1 MVTIIYSRRAR
12 KWNMNMWILQPPC
25 VCQRHAVFFVSFL
38 CLLGPS
44 TRNFVDIG
52 QELFV
57 WEPTKGTASKHH
69 FHLLYSVQLCL
80 HLDAVLCNCSQM
92 ESSCLNW
99 TKFRELQA
107 KTHTDIEKK
116 NHRLLW
122 HPGDILWRFHCDVF
136 HFLARRLYDAHLG
149 ARHFWRA
156 LASTAENWREKSKKS
171 RFQ

>member
-1 MVTIIYSRRAR
+1 
-12 KWNMNMWILQPPC
+12 MWILQPPC

-38 CLLGPS
+38 CLLGPC

-122 HPGDILWRFHCDVF
+122 HPGDFMAFSLWRVPFSSAPAGPGNSQY
-136 HFLARRLYDAHLG
+136 LWAPTGTRLTAH
-149 ARHFWRA
+149 AISPTNISSSRA
-156 LASTAENWREKSKKS
+156 QHPS
-171 RFQ
+171 

>member
-1 MVTIIYSRRAR
+1 MPYFKLFYCKNLRRYSRRAR

-38 CLLGPS
+38 CLLGPC

-116 NHRLLW
+116 TT
-122 HPGDILWRFHCDVF
+122 GCCDTQEIFYGVF
-136 HFLARRLYDAHLG
+136 IVTCSIF
-149 ARHFWRA
+149 
-156 LASTAENWREKSKKS
+156 
-171 RFQ
+171 